1 MYPCVLM
8 SSALW
13 NTFKV
18 GSISS
23 VIFEN
28 IFIYLEDIST
38 YLRQIILSPNKLLVK
53 ESFCLARVQ
62 RAAKRGKKWRLRRIF
77 ESFFSL
83 TFFCYLFSRLLSR
96 ILIL

>member
-1 MYPCVLM
+1 MYHSVLM

-13 NTFKV
+13 NMFRV

-38 YLRQIILSPNKLLVK
+38 FLRQIILGPNKLLVK
-53 ESFCLARVQ
+53 ESFCLAHLQLAIKREKKM
-62 RAAKRGKKWRLRRIF
+62 AAEKDFGK
-77 ESFFSL
+77 FFSL
-83 TFFCYLFSRLLSR
+83 TFFCSFSRLLSS

>member
-1 MYPCVLM
+1 M

-53 ESFCLARVQ
+53 QSFCLAYLQ
-62 RAAKRGKKWRLRRIF
+62 RAAKREKKMAAEEDFRK
-77 ESFFSL
+77 FFSL
-83 TFFCYLFSRLLSR
+83 TFFAIFFSRLSS